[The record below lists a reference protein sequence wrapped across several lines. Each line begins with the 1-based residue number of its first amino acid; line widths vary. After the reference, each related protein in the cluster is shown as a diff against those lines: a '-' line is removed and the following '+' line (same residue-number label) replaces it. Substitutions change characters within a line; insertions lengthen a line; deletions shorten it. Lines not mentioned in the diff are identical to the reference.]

1 MASSIVQAIL
11 GPRLYRTR
19 RPNEAEKY
27 HQIKRLE
34 ALGDQIITSAQ
45 FMFSFSK
52 WASPFIILYLYRH
65 GYCTNPNNM
74 VVVVRFMS
82 GAAAIYLFAMV
93 IRGFGR
99 YMDSD
104 YKLFQQ
110 HLTLAT
116 ANPTPSN
123 LRMLNC
129 YDFEQWARP
138 YDFDTS
144 QTGVKRSNTGNLNKL
159 TLSEST
165 ETNVTIV
172 QKILHFPMLLMG
184 YVFFNFIGRALVY
197 PGATW
202 LVNRMNRATLISYR
216 AKLVEDDG
224 AVRARVKTV
233 DNNGIDTIFID
244 NRNKTQNGSTLVI
257 CCEGNCGY
265 YEIGIICTPC
275 EKGYSVL
282 GWNHP
287 GFGESSGYPS
297 PVVEQH
303 AMDAVIQYAIRGL
316 QFLPQNIIIYSWSIG
331 GYVATWAGMAYPD
344 LKALIID
351 ASFDHLLP
359 LAVTR
364 LPAFMD
370 KFVRL
375 CVRQFMNLNIAEQLV
390 HYSGPV
396 LLIRRTLDEVI
407 TTNSQGD
414 LISNRGNN
422 LLTHL
427 LLHRYPNI
435 IDRDALQEWLSFTS
449 EEKQLQQR
457 SRTDFKDVLDFVFEE
472 DPNVD
477 CQAYLKALS
486 MPFPIREGKE
496 LSEEV
501 KKIMTRYIASKYMI
515 DFAATHCI
523 PLPPAM
529 FQQPKILHSQD

>member
-27 HQIKRLE
+27 YQTKRLE
-34 ALGDQIITSAQ
+34 AFGDRIISSVQI
-45 FMFSFSK
+45 MFSLSK

-74 VVVVRFMS
+74 VVVVRCVS
-82 GAAAIYLFAMV
+82 GAAVLYLFAMV

-104 YKLFQQ
+104 YYSFQR
-110 HLTLAT
+110 HLAMAR
-116 ANPTPSN
+116 ANPTPIN
-123 LRMLNC
+123 LRILNC

-144 QTGVKRSNTGNLNKL
+144 QTGVKRSNTGNLNKQ

-165 ETNVTIV
+165 EINSTIT
-172 QKILHFPMLLMG
+172 QKILRLPMLLMG

-202 LVNRMNRATLISYR
+202 MVNKMNRETLISYR

-233 DNNGIDTIFID
+233 DGNGIDTIFID
-244 NRNKTQNGSTLVI
+244 NRPKTRNGGTLVI

-265 YEIGIICTPC
+265 YEIGIMCTPC

-287 GFGESSGYPS
+287 GFGESSGYPG
-297 PVVEQH
+297 PIEEQH
-303 AMDAVIQYAIRGL
+303 AMDAVIQYAIRSL
-316 QFLPQNIIIYSWSIG
+316 QFLPQDIIIYSWSIG

-364 LPAFMD
+364 LPSFMD

-375 CVRQFMNLNIAEQLV
+375 CVRQFMNLNVAEQLV
-390 HYSGPV
+390 HYNGPV

-407 TTNSQGD
+407 TTSTQAE
-414 LISNRGNN
+414 LLSNRGND

-427 LLHRYPNI
+427 LMHRYPNI
-435 IDRDALQEWLSFTS
+435 IDRDTLRDWLSLS
-449 EEKQLQQR
+449 IEEQQIQRR
-457 SRTDFKDVLDFVFEE
+457 SMGDFKDGIYNDL
-472 DPNVD
+472 
-477 CQAYLKALS
+477 QAYLKELS
-486 MPFPIREGKE
+486 MPFPIQKDKNLSKE
-496 LSEEV
+496 E
-501 KKIMTRYIASKYMI
+501 KKIMTKYLASKYMI
-515 DFAATHCI
+515 DFEATHCI
-523 PLPPAM
+523 PLPSAT
-529 FQQPKILHSQD
+529 FQEPEILHSQD